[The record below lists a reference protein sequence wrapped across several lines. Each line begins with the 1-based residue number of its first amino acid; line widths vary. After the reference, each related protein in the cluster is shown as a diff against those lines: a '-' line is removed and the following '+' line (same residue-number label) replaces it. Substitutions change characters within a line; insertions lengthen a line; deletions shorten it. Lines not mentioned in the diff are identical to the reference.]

1 MGKYLRSAHLTGQP
15 GRIFPVDEKLF
26 QEAELAAG
34 FAVRDGVPASG
45 VITGIVLVMS
55 ASLLAGAADRSRDAW
70 PGAPGAVAQALALRR
85 RAGALARDNSSAYH
99 DALAALERGREP
111 GGASPQRDWAIGRA
125 VAAAA
130 DPPLALAGAADDV
143 AQLALALATHG
154 AADVR
159 PDVVAAAQLAA
170 GAAASAAHL
179 VEVNLVVGADEG
191 RTGRA
196 RRHAQSAAEA
206 ARAAAGA

>member
-1 MGKYLRSAHLTGQP
+1 MPTGRPSQEESS
-15 GRIFPVDEKLF
+15 RVDENLF

-34 FAVRDGVPASG
+34 FAMRDGLPAGG
-45 VITGIVLVMS
+45 VISGIVLAMA
-55 ASLLAGAADRSRDAW
+55 ASLLAVAADRSRDAW

-85 RAGALARDNSSAYH
+85 RASILTRQNSLAYH
-99 DALAALERGREP
+99 DALAALERAP
-111 GGASPQRDWAIGRA
+111 DATSDSPQRDWAIGRA

-143 AQLALALATHG
+143 AQLALTLSAHG

-179 VEVNLVVGADEG
+179 VEVNLVVGADEQ

-196 RRHAQSAAEA
+196 QRHARSAAEA
-206 ARAAAGA
+206 ARAAVGASDS

>member
-1 MGKYLRSAHLTGQP
+1 MN
-15 GRIFPVDEKLF
+15 EKLSP
-26 QEAELAAG
+26 EAELAAG
-34 FAVRDGVPASG
+34 FAVQDGIPASG
-45 VITGIVLVMS
+45 VITGIVVAMA
-55 ASLLAGAADRSRDAW
+55 ASLLAGAADRSREAW
-70 PGAPGAVAQALALRR
+70 PGAPGAAAQALALRR
-85 RAGALARDNSSAYH
+85 RAGVLAQNNSLAYH
-99 DALAALERGREP
+99 EALAALGRDREP
-111 GGASPQRDWAIGRA
+111 GDASPQRDWAIGRA

-143 AQLALALATHG
+143 AQLALALAAHG

-179 VEVNLVVGADEG
+179 VEVNLVVGADAQ

-206 ARAAAGA
+206 ARAAAET

>member
-1 MGKYLRSAHLTGQP
+1 MPTGRP
-15 GRIFPVDEKLF
+15 SRGESSLVDENLF
-26 QEAELAAG
+26 PEAELAAG
-34 FAVRDGVPASG
+34 FAVQDGLPASG
-45 VITGIVLVMS
+45 VITGIVLAMA
-55 ASLLAGAADRSRDAW
+55 ASLLAVAADRSREAW

-85 RAGALARDNSSAYH
+85 RASALTHDNSLAYH
-99 DALAALERGREP
+99 DALAALARAP
-111 GGASPQRDWAIGRA
+111 GVGGDSPQRDWAIGRA

-130 DPPLALAGAADDV
+130 DPPLALAGAGDDV
-143 AQLALALATHG
+143 AQLALTLSAHG

-179 VEVNLVVGADEG
+179 VEVNLVVGADEE

-196 RRHAQSAAEA
+196 RKHADSAAEA
-206 ARAAAGA
+206 ARAATHA